1 MRNLLTSTSLP
12 LIAASNIYDGIF
24 HKKFELFIF
33 KCLLLCRHHATCKH
47 KQIVEN
53 GFPAC
58 KNSQIFEA
66 PAAMESKD
74 WEDLK
79 KLKRFPT
86 QF

>member
-1 MRNLLTSTSLP
+1 MS
-12 LIAASNIYDGIF
+12 A
-24 HKKFELFIF
+24 
-33 KCLLLCRHHATCKH
+33 CRHHATCKH

-79 KLKRFPT
+79 KLRRFPM
-86 QF
+86 QDGD